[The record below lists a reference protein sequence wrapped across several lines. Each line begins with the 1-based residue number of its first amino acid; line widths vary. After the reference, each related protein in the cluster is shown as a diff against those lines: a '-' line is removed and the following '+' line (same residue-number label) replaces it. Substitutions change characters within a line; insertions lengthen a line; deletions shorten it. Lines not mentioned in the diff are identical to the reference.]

1 MAGRVV
7 LINPARHFIANAH
20 GLGYLI
26 PLGLVS
32 IGGPLIDAGFTVKLI
47 DHDRNGWSNARLIR
61 EVADFKADYIL
72 LGHSGSTAAHKTAI
86 KTIKAIHQ
94 ELPHLR
100 VIYGGVYPSYAHQT
114 VMAECEEIDAIVRG
128 EGEQT
133 IVSLLRTWEQ
143 TDDLGYMDGVTWRN
157 GEEIIVNRSRTPIKD
172 LDEYRPGWELLD
184 WERYSMFGFKSAA
197 GLQYSRGCTLT
208 CTYCGQWMFWKKWRH
223 RSPENVVEQ
232 LQLLANQYGV
242 KIVWFADENFAA
254 DREAAQRLLEL
265 IVDADLGLSLNL
277 NMTAADVVRDA
288 DLIPLYKRA
297 GVDYIVMG
305 IETLNNDVVTN
316 IRKNNPFEI
325 SKEAVR
331 VLRENNIISLTNII
345 YGLEEESWKTIF
357 EKFNGLLTLDSDIL
371 NAMYLTPHFW
381 TAQGRA
387 TDPYQV
393 IQPDLDKWSYRNQ
406 VLATASLK
414 PFELFLGVKLT
425 EILFHLRPKAL
436 KRLLIGKDRR
446 YLQIMRHSMGVGIKV
461 ILAEVYEFL
470 FETRFSPQGTEKV
483 LPGTNL
489 SSIRSLAV
497 SDPTENLE
505 LELARGTLQADQTF

>member
-7 LINPARHFIANAH
+7 LINPARHFIANAY

-32 IGGPLIDAGFTVKLI
+32 IGGPLIDAGYTVKLI
-47 DHDRNGWSNARLIR
+47 DHDLYGWSYPRLIQ
-61 EVADFKADYIL
+61 EIADFHADYIL

-94 ELPHLR
+94 KLPHLR
-100 VIYGGVYPSYAHQT
+100 VVYGGVYPSYAHRA

-133 IVSLLRTWEQ
+133 VVNLIYTWEQ
-143 TDDLGYMDGVTWRN
+143 TDDLSYVDGVTWRV
-157 GEEIIVNRSRTPIKD
+157 GKEIIVNRSRTPIKD
-172 LDEYRPGWELLD
+172 LDEYRPGWELVD
-184 WERYSMFGFKSAA
+184 WPRYSMFGFKRAA
-197 GLQYSRGCTLT
+197 GLQFSRGCTLT

-232 LQLLANQYGV
+232 LKILANQYGV

-254 DREAAQRLLEL
+254 DRDVAKRILEL
-265 IVDADLGLSLNL
+265 IVEADLGLSLNL

-305 IETLNNDVVTN
+305 IEALKDEVVRD
-316 IRKNNPFEI
+316 IRKNNPFQI

-331 VLRENNIISLTNII
+331 LLRENHIISLTNII
-345 YGLEEESWKTIF
+345 YGLEEESWKTIV
-357 EKFNGLLTLDSDIL
+357 EKFKGLLELDSDIL

-381 TAQGRA
+381 TAQGKSV
-387 TDPYQV
+387 DPYQV
-393 IQPDLDKWSYRNQ
+393 IQTDLNKWSYRNQ
-406 VLATASLK
+406 VLATRYLK
-414 PFELFLGVKLT
+414 PFKLFLGVKLT

-436 KRLLIGKDRR
+436 KRLETGNDKR
-446 YLQIMRHSMGVGIKV
+446 YLQIMRHSMWVGIKV
-461 ILAEVYEFL
+461 VLAEIFEF
-470 FETRFSPQGTEKV
+470 FFQTKFSAQGNVKV
-483 LPGTNL
+483 LPGTTL
-489 SSIRSLAV
+489 RSAV
-497 SDPTENLE
+497 VFAKHPV
-505 LELARGTLQADQTF
+505 G

>member
-1 MAGRVV
+1 MPGRVV

-32 IGGPLIDAGFTVKLI
+32 IGGPLIDAGFAVKLI
-47 DHDRNGWSNARLIR
+47 DHDLYGWSDSRLIK
-61 EVADFKADYIL
+61 EIAEFQADYVL

-86 KTIKAIHQ
+86 KTIRAIHK
-94 ELPHLR
+94 ELPRPR
-100 VIYGGVYPSYAHQT
+100 VVYGGVYPTYAHQA

-128 EGEQT
+128 EGELT
-133 IVSLLRTWEQ
+133 VLSLLRAWEEGN
-143 TDDLGYMDGVTWRN
+143 DLSYIDGVTWRD
-157 GEEIIVNRSRTPIKD
+157 GKEIIVNRSRTPIKD
-172 LDEYRPGWELLD
+172 LDEYRPGWELVD
-184 WERYSMFGFKSAA
+184 WPRYSMFGFKSAA
-197 GLQYSRGCTLT
+197 GLQFSRGCTLT

-232 LQLLANQYGV
+232 LKLLKNQYGV

-254 DREAAQRLLEL
+254 DRDVAKRLLEL
-265 IVDADLGLSLNL
+265 IVKADLGLSLNL

-305 IETLNNDVVTN
+305 IETLKDDVVTN

-331 VLRENNIISLTNII
+331 LLRENNIVSLTNII

-357 EKFNGLLTLDSDIL
+357 EKFKGLLELDSDIL

-381 TAQGRA
+381 TAQGKS

-393 IQPDLDKWSYRNQ
+393 IQTDLDKWSYRNQ
-406 VLATASLK
+406 VLATRYLK

-425 EILFHLRPKAL
+425 EILFHLRLRAL
-436 KRLLIGKDRR
+436 KRFVFGKDQR
-446 YLQIMRHSMGVGIKV
+446 YLQIMRHSMWVGIKV
-461 ILAEVYEFL
+461 ILAEIFEFM
-470 FETRFSPQGTEKV
+470 FETKFSLQGHV
-483 LPGTNL
+483 RALPGAAHL
-489 SSIRSLAV
+489 SAVVSSQPSISE
-497 SDPTENLE
+497 STESV
-505 LELARGTLQADQTF
+505 FHH

>member
-1 MAGRVV
+1 MSGRIV
-7 LINPARHFIANAH
+7 LINPARHFIANEN

-26 PLGLVS
+26 PLGLVC

-47 DHDRNGWSNARLIR
+47 DHDLYGWSYQRLIK
-61 EVADFKADYIL
+61 EVSDFNADYIL

-86 KTIKAIHQ
+86 KTIRAIHKK
-94 ELPHLR
+94 LPHIR
-100 VIYGGVYPSYAHQT
+100 VVYGGVYPSYADKV

-133 IVSLLRTWEQ
+133 VVGLIRTWEQ
-143 TDDLGYMDGVTWRN
+143 TNDLSYVDGVTWRD
-157 GEEIIVNRSRTPIKD
+157 GEKIIVNRSRTPIKD
-172 LDEYRPGWELLD
+172 LDEYRPGWELVD
-184 WERYSMFGFKSAA
+184 WPRYSMFGFKNAA
-197 GLQYSRGCTLT
+197 GLQFSRGCTLT

-232 LQLLANQYGV
+232 LTTLTNQYDV

-254 DREAAQRLLEL
+254 DREVAKRILEM

-277 NMTAADVVRDA
+277 NMTAADVVRDTN
-288 DLIPLYKRA
+288 LIPLYKRA

-305 IETLNNDVVTN
+305 IETLKDEVVTN

-331 VLRENNIISLTNII
+331 LLRENHIVSLTNII

-357 EKFNGLLTLDSDIL
+357 EKFKGLLELDSDIL

-381 TAQGRA
+381 TAQGKA
-387 TDPYQV
+387 TQPYDV
-393 IQPDLDKWSYRNQ
+393 IQTDLDKWSYRNQ
-406 VLATASLK
+406 VLATRYL
-414 PFELFLGVKLT
+414 PPIGLFLGVKLT

-436 KRLLIGKDRR
+436 KRLSIGNDKR
-446 YLQIMRHSMGVGIKV
+446 YLQIMRHSMWIGVKV
-461 ILAEVYEFL
+461 ILAEIFEF
-470 FETRFSPQGTEKV
+470 FFQTKFSPRGSMRALYGV
-483 LPGTNL
+483 N
-489 SSIRSLAV
+489 V
-497 SDPTENLE
+497 SASTMGD
-505 LELARGTLQADQTF
+505 D

>member
-1 MAGRVV
+1 MAGRIV
-7 LINPARHFIANAH
+7 LINPARHFIANAP

-32 IGGPLIDAGFTVKLI
+32 LGGPLIDAGYAVKLI
-47 DHDRNGWSNARLIR
+47 DHDLYGWSFPRLIN
-61 EVADFKADYIL
+61 EIADFKADYVL
-72 LGHSGSTAAHKTAI
+72 LGHSGSTAAHKTAL

-94 ELPHLR
+94 QLPQIR
-100 VIYGGVYPSYAHQT
+100 VVYGGVYPSYAHEV

-133 IVSLLRTWEQ
+133 IVGLIRTWEQ
-143 TDDLGYMDGVTWRN
+143 TDDLSYVDGVIWRK
-157 GEEIIVNRSRTPIKD
+157 GKEVIVNRSRTPIQN
-172 LDEYRPGWELLD
+172 LDEYRPGWELVD
-184 WERYSMFGFKSAA
+184 WQHYSMFGFQNAA
-197 GLQYSRGCTLT
+197 GLQFSRGCTLT

-223 RSPENVVEQ
+223 RSPENVLEQ
-232 LQLLANQYGV
+232 LKILANEYGV

-254 DREAAQRLLEL
+254 DRCVTKRILEL

-305 IETLNNDVVTN
+305 IETLNDDVVTN

-331 VLRENNIISLTNII
+331 LLRENHIISLTNII
-345 YGLEEESWKTIF
+345 YGLEEESWKTILG
-357 EKFNGLLTLDSDIL
+357 KFKGMLKLDSDIL

-381 TAQGRA
+381 TAQGKS
-387 TDPYQV
+387 TNPYQV
-393 IQPDLDKWSYRNQ
+393 IQTDLDKWSYRNQ
-406 VLATASLK
+406 VLATRYLK

-425 EILFHLRPKAL
+425 EILFHLRPRVL
-436 KRLLIGKDRR
+436 KRLMFGNDKR
-446 YLQIMRHSMGVGIKV
+446 YLQIMRRSMWVGIKV
-461 ILAEVYEFL
+461 ILAEVFEF
-470 FETRFSPQGTEKV
+470 FFATKFSPQGSMKALHGAALNPANAQT
-483 LPGTNL
+483 
-489 SSIRSLAV
+489 
-497 SDPTENLE
+497 LE
-505 LELARGTLQADQTF
+505 LELSRRALQTDQTF

>member
-1 MAGRVV
+1 MAGRIV

-32 IGGPLIDAGFTVKLI
+32 IGGPLIDAGFTVRLI
-47 DHDRNGWSNARLIR
+47 DHDLYGWSHQRLIQ
-61 EVADFKADYIL
+61 EISDFKADYLL

-86 KTIKAIHQ
+86 RSIRAIH
-94 ELPHLR
+94 EKLPHIR
-100 VIYGGVYPSYAHQT
+100 VVYGGVYPSYADRV
-114 VMAECEEIDAIVRG
+114 VMAECEEIDVIVRG

-133 IVSLLRTWEQ
+133 IVGLIRTWEQ
-143 TDDLGYMDGVTWRN
+143 TNDLSYVDGITWRN
-157 GEEIIVNRSRTPIKD
+157 GQEIIVNRSRTPIKN
-172 LDEYRPGWELLD
+172 LDEYRPGWELVD
-184 WERYSMFGFKSAA
+184 WPRYSMFGFSRAA
-197 GLQYSRGCTLT
+197 GLQFSRGCTLT

-223 RSPENVVEQ
+223 RSPEKVLEQ
-232 LQLLANQYGV
+232 LKILASEYGV

-254 DREAAQRLLEL
+254 DREMARQILEL
-265 IVDADLGLSLNL
+265 IAEANLGLSLNL

-305 IETLNNDVVTN
+305 IETLKDAVVTN

-331 VLRENNIISLTNII
+331 LLRENHIISLTNII
-345 YGLEEESWKTIF
+345 YGLEEESWKTIL
-357 EKFNGLLTLDSDIL
+357 EKLRGLVELDSDIL

-381 TAQGRA
+381 TAQGKS

-393 IQPDLDKWSYRNQ
+393 IQTDLDKWSYRNQ
-406 VLATASLK
+406 VLATPSLK

-436 KRLLIGKDRR
+436 KRLLGGKDQH
-446 YLQIMRHSMGVGIKV
+446 YLKIMRASIWVGVKV
-461 ILAEVYEFL
+461 VLAEIIEFF
-470 FETRFSPQGTEKV
+470 FETKFSPQGSMKS
-483 LPGTNL
+483 LPGTL
-489 SSIRSLAV
+489 PKLQTI
-497 SDPTENLE
+497 ENAE
-505 LELARGTLQADQTF
+505 LELARGALQTDQPF

>member
-1 MAGRVV
+1 MAGRIV
-7 LINPARHFIANAH
+7 LINPGRHFIANAH

-32 IGGPLIDAGFTVKLI
+32 IGGPLIDEGFTVKLI
-47 DHDRNGWSNARLIR
+47 DQDLYGWSFPRLVKEI
-61 EVADFKADYIL
+61 ADFNADYIL
-72 LGHSGSTAAHKTAI
+72 LGHSGSTAAHKTAL
-86 KTIKAIHQ
+86 KTIREIHH

-100 VIYGGVYPSYAHQT
+100 VVYGGVYPSYAHQA

-133 IVSLLRTWEQ
+133 IVGLIRTWEQ
-143 TDDLGYMDGVTWRN
+143 TSDLGYVDGVTWRK
-157 GEEIIVNRSRTPIKD
+157 GREIIVNRSRTPIKN
-172 LDEYRPGWELLD
+172 LDDYRPGWELVD
-184 WERYSMFGFKSAA
+184 WPRYSMFGFKSAA
-197 GLQYSRGCTLT
+197 GLQFSRGCTLT

-223 RSPENVVEQ
+223 RSPEDVVKQ
-232 LQLLANQYGV
+232 LKVLANQYGV

-254 DREAAQRLLEL
+254 ERETARRILEL
-265 IVDADLGLSLNL
+265 IVDADLRLSLNL

-305 IETLNNDVVTN
+305 IETLKDHVVSN
-316 IRKNNPFEI
+316 IRKNNPFAI

-331 VLRENNIISLTNII
+331 LLRENNIISLTNII

-357 EKFNGLLTLDSDIL
+357 EKFKGLLKLDSDIL

-381 TAQGRA
+381 TAQGRS

-393 IQPDLDKWSYRNQ
+393 IQTDLDKWSYRNQ
-406 VLATASLK
+406 VLATRYLK
-414 PFELFLGVKLT
+414 PLELFLGVKLT

-436 KRLLIGKDRR
+436 TRLLVEKDKH
-446 YLQIMRHSMGVGIKV
+446 YLQIMRHSMWVGIKV
-461 ILAEVYEFL
+461 ILAEIYEFFL
-470 FETRFSPQGTEKV
+470 ETKFSRQGNVKV
-483 LPGTNL
+483 LPGTTL
-489 SSIRSLAV
+489 KPSLL
-497 SDPTENLE
+497 ENPE
-505 LELARGTLQADQTF
+505 LELPGGALQTDQTF

>member
-1 MAGRVV
+1 MSGRIV
-7 LINPARHFIANAH
+7 LINPARHFIANEN

-26 PLGLVS
+26 PLGLVC

-47 DHDRNGWSNARLIR
+47 DHDLYGWSYQRLIK
-61 EVADFKADYIL
+61 EVSDFNADYIL

-86 KTIKAIHQ
+86 KTIRAIHK
-94 ELPHLR
+94 ELPHIR
-100 VIYGGVYPSYAHQT
+100 VVYGGVYPSYADKV

-133 IVSLLRTWEQ
+133 VVGLIRTWEQ
-143 TDDLGYMDGVTWRN
+143 TNDLSYVDGVTWRD
-157 GEEIIVNRSRTPIKD
+157 GEKIIVNRSRTPIKD
-172 LDEYRPGWELLD
+172 LDEYRPGWELVD
-184 WERYSMFGFKSAA
+184 WPRYSMFGFKNAA
-197 GLQYSRGCTLT
+197 GLQFSRGCTLT

-232 LQLLANQYGV
+232 LKTLTNQYDV

-254 DREAAQRLLEL
+254 DRGVAKRILEM
-265 IVDADLGLSLNL
+265 IVEADLGLSLNL

-305 IETLNNDVVTN
+305 IETLNDKVVTD

-331 VLRENNIISLTNII
+331 LLRENNIISLTNII

-357 EKFNGLLTLDSDIL
+357 EKFKGLLELDSDIL

-381 TAQGRA
+381 TAQGKA
-387 TDPYQV
+387 TQPYDV
-393 IQPDLDKWSYRNQ
+393 IQTDLDKWSYRNQ
-406 VLATASLK
+406 VLATRYL
-414 PFELFLGVKLT
+414 PPIGLFLGVKLT
-425 EILFHLRPKAL
+425 ETLFHLRPKAL
-436 KRLLIGKDRR
+436 KRLLTGKDKN
-446 YLQIMRHSMGVGIKV
+446 YLQIMRASMWIGIKV
-461 ILAEVYEFL
+461 VLAEIFEF
-470 FETRFSPQGTEKV
+470 FFQTRFSPRGSMKV
-483 LPGTNL
+483 LHGMNIGT
-489 SSIRSLAV
+489 STIG
-497 SDPTENLE
+497 D
-505 LELARGTLQADQTF
+505 D